1 MSELRMERTFPVAP
15 ETVFD
20 HITRTEYLLQ
30 WWGPEGMS
38 ISEHDLDL
46 SRPGPWNST
55 MTNAEGASY
64 KVSGEVV
71 IVDAPHAVEFTWA
84 WHDENDERGHNSRVR
99 FEVAP
104 DGNGGARFTMI
115 HSGLADEESA
125 ANHEGGWG
133 SSFVKLERLLG

>member
-1 MSELRMERTFPVAP
+1 MSELRIERTFPAAP

-20 HITRTEYLLQ
+20 YLTNTEYLLQ
-30 WWGPEGMS
+30 WWGPEGIS
-38 ISEHDLDL
+38 ASEHDLDF

-55 MTNAEGASY
+55 ITNAEGANY

-71 IVDAPHAVEFTWA
+71 TLDAPHAVEFTWA
-84 WHDENDERGHNSRVR
+84 WHDENDARGHESRVR

-104 DGNGGARFTMI
+104 DGNGGSTFTMI

-125 ANHEGGWG
+125 ASHDGGWT
-133 SSFVKLERLLG
+133 SSFVKLGRLLG